1 MLHLQLSFRPQI
13 NHYFPKFFRS
23 DDTETPEKV
32 LLIAQ
37 GSTTLGMKAAPKT
50 RPHLE
55 KHVGR
60 QLSACEGGTGW
71 GNSARIAGVKSG
83 GSRLFLDGRSIL
95 QLGSMVLDEVAQ
107 VFQLDGK
114 IDIVDRDALWSM
126 QHHGRKIENTGH
138 SSLHQ

>member
-1 MLHLQLSFRPQI
+1 M

-23 DDTETPEKV
+23 ADTETPEKV
-32 LLIAQ
+32 PLIVQ
-37 GSTTLGMKAAPKT
+37 GSTTLGMKASPKT

-55 KHVGR
+55 KHGGR
-60 QLSACEGGTGW
+60 QLSSCEGGTGW

>member
-1 MLHLQLSFRPQI
+1 MREGKRNQPIQKNLFYSYCYTYNFFSRAQI

-37 GSTTLGMKAAPKT
+37 GSTPLGMKAAPKT

-114 IDIVDRDALWSM
+114 IDIVDRDRNLA
-126 QHHGRKIENTGH
+126 
-138 SSLHQ
+138 